1 MFSLGFAFARTLLFI
16 TILAATVANASDR
29 FSIDQAV
36 ILGTHRSAHSI
47 IKGYDLSLSGS
58 GPSGAGGS
66 KTQNYNIKNFL
77 TLGYSASST
86 VLENGYVN
94 VLAETVLSFSTAEI
108 SLPEGLGIFIEP
120 VSFKSYS
127 IEVEPRIL
135 LSNQMFQE
143 YFLLKLGYGLAFVRS
158 RDKFQFG
165 SWNFNENLQT
175 TDGNIIISLEK
186 NFGTVFEPT
195 GFLEFKKF
203 KTANH
208 AWVGIKTKF

>member
-1 MFSLGFAFARTLLFI
+1 MVLILSLLTLFVG
-16 TILAATVANASDR
+16 TVANASDR

-36 ILGTHRSAHSI
+36 ILGTHKSAHSI
-47 IKGYDLSLSGS
+47 INGYDLSLSGS
-58 GPSGAGGS
+58 EPSGAGDS
-66 KTQNYNIKNFL
+66 KIQNYNIRNFL
-77 TLGYSASST
+77 TLGYSASSI
-86 VLENGYVN
+86 VLENRYVN
-94 VLAETVLSFSTAEI
+94 VFAETVLSFSTAEI

-143 YFLLKLGYGLAFVRS
+143 YFILKLGYGLAFVRS
-158 RDKFQFG
+158 RENFQFG

-195 GFLEFKKF
+195 GFLELKKF

-208 AWVGIKTKF
+208 AWIGLKTKF

>member
-1 MFSLGFAFARTLLFI
+1 MVLILSLLTLFVG
-16 TILAATVANASDR
+16 TVANASDR

-36 ILGTHRSAHSI
+36 ILGTHKSAHSI

-58 GPSGAGGS
+58 GPSGAGAS

-94 VLAETVLSFSTAEI
+94 VLAETILSFSAAEI

-135 LSNQMFQE
+135 LSNQIFQE
-143 YFLLKLGYGLAFVRS
+143 HFILKLGYGLAFVRS

-165 SWNFNENLQT
+165 SWNFNENLKT
-175 TDGNIIISLEK
+175 IDGNIIISLEK
-186 NFGTVFEPT
+186 KFGTVFEPT
-195 GFLEFKKF
+195 AFLEFKKF
-203 KTANH
+203 QTANYL
-208 AWVGIKTKF
+208 WVGLKTKF